1 MMQHPAFEFHRI
13 PIGIN
18 NCFLLRGGTTIL
30 IDAGAPGHVK
40 DFMHGMDRLGI
51 SLREIDLILL
61 THGHA
66 DHIGCLHQIQTLTD
80 AEVAMHPADCAWVE
94 SGEPDLPRGVTPWG
108 RILVGL
114 GQVLYKPRIYPCP
127 VDNAFPSTTSSLMN
141 LGFAIPG
148 QVVHTPGHSPGS
160 ISILLDS
167 GEVFAGDMAMNAW
180 FLRSTP
186 GLPVLAED
194 MSLVIQSWKRLI
206 GMGAKRVYPAHGADF
221 PIEIIQKEIQAWE
234 RARGSKAGTHT

>member
-1 MMQHPAFEFHRI
+1 MRRPSYQFHRI
-13 PIGIN
+13 PVGID
-18 NCFLLRGGTTIL
+18 NCYLLVGQTTIL

-40 DFMHGMDRLGI
+40 DFMHGMDRLGV

-127 VDNAFPSTTSSLMN
+127 VYYAIASATSSLMK
-141 LGFAIPG
+141 LGFGIPG

-160 ISILLDS
+160 ISVLLD
-167 GEVFAGDMAMNAW
+167 
-180 FLRSTP
+180 
-186 GLPVLAED
+186 
-194 MSLVIQSWKRLI
+194 
-206 GMGAKRVYPAHGADF
+206 
-221 PIEIIQKEIQAWE
+221 
-234 RARGSKAGTHT
+234 